1 MSEVKEF
8 DSGKAIIKYQDD
20 IDGFL
25 IQLEPKDTIESL
37 GKDVI
42 SWLNE
47 LKKGWYFVD
56 RYYVVVKNGWDETVK
71 GNGTDSEDASQVDC

>member
-20 IDGFL
+20 
-25 IQLEPKDTIESL
+25 
-37 GKDVI
+37 
-42 SWLNE
+42 
-47 LKKGWYFVD
+47 
-56 RYYVVVKNGWDETVK
+56 K